1 MTTQPLLRPGSRPSV
16 PALAEAPAEEGGRP
30 TSAASGPSKLRAA
43 WAIIQETYDEWDRDN
58 ATSLAAA
65 LAYYA
70 AFATAPTLV
79 ILVAVLGTIVGRGT
93 VRAEILEQAR
103 TAIGPQGESA
113 VALLLDHA
121 PSLGSSI
128 LATLVGVV
136 LILVTTTGFFA
147 ELSRSLDVIFNVS
160 EPRPFSA
167 LALVKERAI
176 AFTMVFFGGAF
187 LVLTMLSTTA
197 LASLGKLLPAWG
209 FVAKLGLR
217 VASAI
222 VLVALLAGLFGMVVK
237 ILPRTRIETRDL
249 VVGSLLT
256 AVLFSLGTTLIGVYF
271 AKSTVASS
279 FGAAG
284 GFAVFLAWVYYSAQ
298 IFFFGAELTQVIAAR
313 RKEGRLTS
321 ADVAPPSR
329 QEPGVGDQSTKGAR

>member
-1 MTTQPLLRPGSRPSV
+1 MTTEPLVDPRLPSDT
-16 PALAEAPAEEGGRP
+16 EA
-30 TSAASGPSKLRAA
+30 PSKLRAA
-43 WAIIQETYDEWDRDN
+43 WAMLQETYDEWDRDN

-79 ILVAVLGTIVGRGT
+79 ILVGVLGTVVGRGT
-93 VRAEILEQAR
+93 VRAQILEQAR

-128 LATLVGVV
+128 FATVVGVV
-136 LILVTTTGFFA
+136 LILITTTGFFA
-147 ELSRSLDVIFNVS
+147 ELSRSLDVIFNVE
-160 EPRPFSA
+160 EPRPSSA
-167 LALVKERAI
+167 IALVKERAV

-187 LVLTMLSTTA
+187 LVLTMLSSAA
-197 LASLGKLLPAWG
+197 LASLGRLLPDWG

-217 VASAI
+217 VASAL
-222 VLVALLAGLFGMVVK
+222 LVISLLAGLFGMVVK
-237 ILPRTRIETRDL
+237 VLPRTHIATRDL
-249 VVGSLLT
+249 VVGSVLT
-256 AVLFSLGTTLIGVYF
+256 AVLFALGSALIGVYF

-313 RKEGRLTS
+313 RREGRLTS
-321 ADVAPPSR
+321 ADVSPPSLKR
-329 QEPGVGDQSTKGAR
+329 PPLVDQSTKGAR